1 MSLGERFLEFYFYAF
16 GDFGSSDAN
25 ESIVA
30 WSMFIMSTLLICL
43 IMMNLLIGLI
53 SEKLGEELE
62 NHSKLDY

>member
-1 MSLGERFLEFYFYAF
+1 MSVGQRFLEFYFYAF
-16 GDFGSSDAN
+16 GDFGSSDDNA
-25 ESIVA
+25 SIVA
-30 WSMFIMSTLLICL
+30 WSLFIMSTLLICL